1 MSKIKLINKYQ
12 DGTSKKGVTYNTPFE
27 DRPIQKLPKAAK
39 KMADWA
45 DSWNKSAYETGLF
58 ENQLGNGE
66 LERQAARRRTVKF
79 TDNVTS
85 FGFNSAVNLWNNPD
99 RKSLLTPE
107 FKEYSK
113 KYIGDVTD
121 FIINNPDITGMY
133 DKKAHTALAGKYDT
147 SAQQEEL
154 MHASGAKP
162 QNEVIKE
169 IIGEPKDPYLDDSDE
184 VYVRLMQ
191 YRKDK
196 GLDPKKR
203 NYTTEDIQNMQKP
216 FEKQVF
222 HLMGIP
228 KKDGRGLTQYETVI
242 EDDTYNLFNRYTP
255 EQLTRLFNEVA
266 HNKIN
271 TQTDNTN
278 QIYFAKE
285 GSKLIKKYQEGTTKD
300 GITTS
305 SFNPPK
311 IVLTDEQKA
320 LAATSPE
327 QRGKVMQA
335 AYLQNMRDY
344 AKAWYSERYKNPKYK
359 DQLAGNM
366 DKINALLDIEGYTP
380 MDQVSVKL
388 GGKKPVAAGGLDV
401 DGGYVEA
408 SKSIDGKPFWFG
420 KTRDAWWHEGIG
432 HWVSESVPGLLSKNP
447 GTYMKYLGGNAT
459 DLTYQNYIN
468 KLKERHSDTWAFRGL
483 NKDLR
488 DAKGNLYIDPNRQ
501 LTPEDVDEMKKNPR
515 FRLPSQWQNTN
526 IDSEGIANMHNTFA
540 SNDLNKKQGQYD
552 ILLSKKGNKLIKK

>member
-1 MSKIKLINKYQ
+1 MNNLKNTELLYLKKGSGIHIKKKNRGKFTEYCGGKVTDECINK
-12 DGTSKKGVTYNTPFE
+12 
-27 DRPIQKLPKAAK
+27 AK
-39 KMADWA
+39 KSKNPILRKRATFA
-45 DSWNKSAYETGLF
+45 
-58 ENQLGNGE
+58 EN
-66 LERQAARRRTVKF
+66 ARAWK
-79 TDNVTS
+79 
-85 FGFNSAVNLWNNPD
+85 
-99 RKSLLTPE
+99 
-107 FKEYSK
+107 
-113 KYIGDVTD
+113 
-121 FIINNPDITGMY
+121 
-133 DKKAHTALAGKYDT
+133 H
-147 SAQQEEL
+147 
-154 MHASGAKP
+154 
-162 QNEVIKE
+162 
-169 IIGEPKDPYLDDSDE
+169 
-184 VYVRLMQ
+184 
-191 YRKDK
+191 
-196 GLDPKKR
+196 
-203 NYTTEDIQNMQKP
+203 
-216 FEKQVF
+216 
-222 HLMGIP
+222 
-228 KKDGRGLTQYETVI
+228 
-242 EDDTYNLFNRYTP
+242 
-255 EQLTRLFNEVA
+255 EQGGVV
-266 HNKIN
+266 
-271 TQTDNTN
+271 
-278 QIYFAKE
+278 
-285 GSKLIKKYQEGTTKD
+285 KYQEGTTKD

-320 LAATSPE
+320 LAETGPE

-344 AKAWYSERYKNPKYK
+344 AKAWYSERYKNPKYR

-380 MDQVSVKL
+380 YEQVSVKL

-420 KTRDAWWHEGIG
+420 KTRDTWWHEGIG

-447 GTYMKYLGGNAT
+447 GTYMKYLGGNNT